1 MTLGLGGCWL
11 PRGDLDGNKQ
21 SRFQA
26 ESSLSGT
33 VKAEK
38 PVEQARAKVLKDVPP
53 RQPEGPRRPCPAV
66 PAVKAADPGCAPHL
80 EGPRPGPE
88 VPTA

>member
-1 MTLGLGGCWL
+1 MTLGLAGCWL

-21 SRFQA
+21 SRFRV

-38 PVEQARAKVLKDVPP
+38 PVEQARAKVLKVGSWEN
-53 RQPEGPRRPCPAV
+53 R
-66 PAVKAADPGCAPHL
+66 AAAPGDKKR
-80 EGPRPGPE
+80 EQMGGGR
-88 VPTA
+88 